1 MTAAHMPPLAR
12 TALGTAS
19 GDAFGTA
26 DAQVARVLELVGVHA
41 HAINALLTVSTVEWS
56 DATATACVECVDR
69 PRLLLNPSFVA
80 QWCHTPERLATLV
93 LHELLHIAL
102 GHTRLF
108 PRPTLAHN
116 IAFDAII
123 NRTLLAAI
131 QGTRVRHS
139 AVHFGYDIERYTDL
153 FTDFYSASKAP
164 EFILRPPPG
173 WPLAPDWTASRRMPA
188 ELRAIHRDLY
198 DVTRLSTVS
207 RGKWEAPAPRYTQV
221 TYADIIAALRDGG
234 GVQAE
239 DVPLLGAH
247 GDTAAD
253 RDAIRG
259 SRDHDAAELL
269 ASALEPLCGQLPG
282 KGEHVGLTQVRD
294 ASRTPALEQALR
306 TLLRKVIKPN
316 GAARTRVSWRQRD
329 VRVVH
334 RMHDRRAACRM
345 RAAALLGAPMPLLF
359 DGHVYERE
367 REPQQVA
374 IYVDVSG
381 SMGQLLPHLRRALL
395 TLRREIEPTVY
406 WFSTV
411 VVAASAHELE
421 SGTVPSSGGTA
432 IFAVI
437 THATQQLPAGSAAIV
452 LTDGHL
458 ERVPAAT
465 SAALRRA
472 QVALHVGV
480 VGGGPLHTGAPW
492 LTSTTPLPSPGS

>member
-1 MTAAHMPPLAR
+1 MTA
-12 TALGTAS
+12 ALGTA
-19 GDAFGTA
+19 DT
-26 DAQVARVLELVGVHA
+26 QVARVLELVGVHA
-41 HAINALLTVSTVEWS
+41 HALNALLTVSTVEWS

-69 PRLLLNPSFVA
+69 PRLLLNPAFVA

-123 NRTLLAAI
+123 NRTLLATI

-139 AVHFGYDIERYTDL
+139 SVQFGYDIERYTDL
-153 FTDFYSASKAP
+153 FTDFYSARKAP

-188 ELRAIHRDLY
+188 ALREIHRDLY
-198 DVTRLSTVS
+198 DLTRFANTP
-207 RGKWEAPAPRYTQV
+207 RETWEEAAPRYTQV
-221 TYADIIAALRDGG
+221 TYADIIAALRDGDECPAE
-234 GVQAE
+234 GVS
-239 DVPLLGAH
+239 LLGAH
-247 GDTAAD
+247 GDTPAD
-253 RDAIRG
+253 RQAIQG

-269 ASALEPLCGQLPG
+269 AAAIAPLRGQLPG
-282 KGEHVGLTQVRD
+282 HGEHLGLTRVKNTT
-294 ASRTPALEQALR
+294 RTPTLEQALR
-306 TLLRKVIKPN
+306 TLLRKGIKP
-316 GAARTRVSWRQRD
+316 GGDASTRASWRQRD

-334 RMHDRRAACRM
+334 RMHDRRAACRV
-345 RAAALLGAPMPLLF
+345 RAASLLGAPMPLLF
-359 DGHVYERE
+359 DGYVYERQ

-381 SMGQLLPHLRRALL
+381 SMDRVLPHLRRALM
-395 TLRREIEPTVY
+395 TLRREIDPTLY

-411 VVAASAHELE
+411 VVAASGDELE
-421 SGTVPSSGGTA
+421 TGNVPSTGGTA
-432 IFAVI
+432 ICAVI
-437 THATQQLPAGSAAIV
+437 THATQQLPAGSRAIV

-458 ERVPAAT
+458 ESVPAAT
-465 SAALRRA
+465 SAALGRA
-472 QVALHVGV
+472 QVALHMGV

-492 LTSTTPLPSPGS
+492 LKSTTPLPSPGY

>member
-1 MTAAHMPPLAR
+1 MTAVHTQPLAR
-12 TALGTAS
+12 TARGTA
-19 GDAFGTA
+19 FGNA

-69 PRLLLNPSFVA
+69 PRLLLNPAFVA

-139 AVHFGYDIERYTDL
+139 AVQFGYDIERYTDL

-173 WPLAPDWTASRRMPA
+173 WPLAPNWTASRRMPA
-188 ELRAIHRDLY
+188 ALRAIHRDLY
-198 DVTRLSTVS
+198 DLKRFTNTPRYW
-207 RGKWEAPAPRYTQV
+207 WETPVPRYTQV
-221 TYADIIAALRDGG
+221 TYSDIIAALRDGDEFEADS
-234 GVQAE
+234 VS
-239 DVPLLGAH
+239 LLGAH
-247 GDTAAD
+247 GDTDAD
-253 RDAIRG
+253 RQAIQG
-259 SRDHDAAELL
+259 SRDRDAAELL
-269 ASALEPLCGQLPG
+269 AAALEPLRGQLPG
-282 KGEHVGLTQVRD
+282 CGDHLGLTQVRD
-294 ASRTPALEQALR
+294 AARTPALEQALR
-306 TLLRKVIKPN
+306 TLLRKAIKPS
-316 GAARTRVSWRQRD
+316 GAGGTRVSWRQRD

-334 RMHDRRAACRM
+334 RMHDRRAACRVQS
-345 RAAALLGAPMPLLF
+345 AALLGAPMPLLF
-359 DGHVYERE
+359 DGHILERQ
-367 REPQQVA
+367 RVPQQVA

-381 SMGQLLPHLRRALL
+381 SMDRVLPHLRRALL
-395 TLRREIEPTVY
+395 TLRREIEPTLY
-406 WFSTV
+406 WFSNV

-421 SGTVPSSGGTA
+421 TGKVPSTGGTA
-432 IFAVI
+432 ICAVI
-437 THATQQLPAGSAAIV
+437 AHATQHVPAGGAAIV

-458 ERVPAAT
+458 ESVPAAK

-472 QVALHVGV
+472 QVSLHVGV
-480 VGGGPLHTGAPW
+480 VGGGPLHTGAAW
-492 LTSTTPLPSPGS
+492 LNSSTPLPSPGF

>member
-139 AVHFGYDIERYTDL
+139 AVQFGYDIERYTDL

-198 DVTRLSTVS
+198 DLTRFAKTPGSGWGS
-207 RGKWEAPAPRYTQV
+207 RVPRYTQV

-234 GVQAE
+234 GVPAE
-239 DVPLLGAH
+239 DVSLLGAH

-282 KGEHVGLTQVRD
+282 RGEHVGLTPVRD

-306 TLLRKVIKPN
+306 TLLRKAIKPN

>member
-1 MTAAHMPPLAR
+1 
-12 TALGTAS
+12 
-19 GDAFGTA
+19 
-26 DAQVARVLELVGVHA
+26 VLELVGVHA
-41 HAINALLTVSTVEWS
+41 HALNALLTVSTVEWS

-69 PRLLLNPSFVA
+69 PRLLLNPTFVA

-108 PRPTLAHN
+108 PRPTLVHN

-131 QGTRVRHS
+131 EGTRVRHS
-139 AVHFGYDIERYTDL
+139 SVQFGYDIERYTDL

-198 DVTRLSTVS
+198 DLNRVANTRRHT
-207 RGKWEAPAPRYTQV
+207 WEPPVPRYTQV
-221 TYADIIAALRDGG
+221 TYSDIIAALRDGDEFE
-234 GVQAE
+234 AD
-239 DVPLLGAH
+239 DVSLLGAH
-247 GDTAAD
+247 GDTDAD
-253 RDAIRG
+253 RQAIQG
-259 SRDHDAAELL
+259 SRDRDAAELL
-269 ASALEPLCGQLPG
+269 AAALEPLRGQLPG
-282 KGEHVGLTQVRD
+282 RGNHLGLTQVCD
-294 ASRTPALEQALR
+294 VSRTPALEQALR
-306 TLLRKVIKPN
+306 TLLRKAIKPH
-316 GAARTRVSWRQRD
+316 GRSASRTSWRQRD

-334 RMHDRRAACRM
+334 RMHDRRAACRVH
-345 RAAALLGAPMPLLF
+345 AASLLGAPMPLLF
-359 DGHVYERE
+359 DGHVHERQ

-381 SMGQLLPHLRRALL
+381 SMNDVLPHLRRALL
-395 TLRREIEPTVY
+395 TLRRDIKPTLY

-411 VVAASAHELE
+411 VVPASGHELE
-421 SGTVPSSGGTA
+421 TGNMPSTGGTA
-432 IFAVI
+432 ICAVV
-437 THATQQLPAGSAAIV
+437 THATQQLPAGSSAIV
-452 LTDGHL
+452 LTDGYL
-458 ERVPAAT
+458 ESVPAAT

-480 VGGGPLHTGAPW
+480 VGGGPLHTGAAW
-492 LTSTTPLPSPGS
+492 LKSSTPLPSPGY